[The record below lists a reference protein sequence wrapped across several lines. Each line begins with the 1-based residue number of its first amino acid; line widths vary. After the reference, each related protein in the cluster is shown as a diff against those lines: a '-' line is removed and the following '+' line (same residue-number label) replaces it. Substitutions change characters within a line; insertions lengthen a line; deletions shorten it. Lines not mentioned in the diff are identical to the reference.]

1 MGEVATPFQH
11 RSYAQEKIYFFRYYY
26 RYTTTDNP
34 GTRNRWLFTID
45 DNDSYRR
52 CTHTFPVVMR
62 GTPAVTVSFYSSFG
76 SGRGTQH
83 INCHGTDCYVDGE
96 SQYAYYTDLV
106 ADAEL

>member
-1 MGEVATPFQH
+1 MLPLL
-11 RSYAQEKIYFFRYYY
+11 
-26 RYTTTDNP
+26 
-34 GTRNRWLFTID
+34 LFTRPRITPAHETGG
-45 DNDSYRR
+45 YLPLM
-52 CTHTFPVVMR
+52 TMIIIEGVLTFPVVMR

-96 SQYAYYTDLV
+96 SQYALYTDLV